1 MFARWLGGQRFA
13 ERNERV
19 GDLRRAEM
27 STVCQRLAIFRR
39 RPPLGVELENVFVDA
54 HHAARA
60 ISQAVE
66 TRQMFGRNLRRARI
80 SAGLTPGDIQDRAGV
95 PQEFVDEIEQG
106 RADPS
111 LRTMVTLALA
121 VERDLW
127 LLLEPSG

>member
-1 MFARWLGGQRFA
+1 
-13 ERNERV
+13 
-19 GDLRRAEM
+19 M
-27 STVCQRLAIFRR
+27 STDCQRLAIFKWRA
-39 RPPLGVELENVFVDA
+39 PLGVESDNVYVDA

-111 LRTMVTLALA
+111 LRTMVTLAFA

-127 LLLEPSG
+127 LLLEPAG